1 MSVLFTNGLLANLRE
16 SIRRKHSVDGNVMRL
31 MRHRLVG
38 RLPRPADRHHARADR
53 TVFKRPVVPSSA
65 APQTESRMIDGKSGN
80 YDQPSVSQRFGPAYA
95 VAGFRRTMCV
105 GGPVAVGLIAQIV
118 DAVKLAPTN
127 IHAFSKPWNEYATVR
142 IEKRLQHRC
151 HRHFTAHGC
160 ECGHRG
166 E

>member
-1 MSVLFTNGLLANLRE
+1 MNVLFTNGSLANLRE
-16 SIRRKHSVDGNVMRL
+16 SIRRKHSVNGNVVRFMW
-31 MRHRLVG
+31 HRLVG
-38 RLPRPADRHHARADR
+38 RLPRPADRYHARADR

-65 APQTESRMIDGKSGN
+65 APQTESLMIDGKSGN
-80 YDQPSVSQRFGPAYA
+80 YDQPSVFQRFGPAYA
-95 VAGFRRTMCV
+95 VAGFRWTMRV
-105 GGPVAVGLIAQIV
+105 GGAVAVGLIAQIV